1 MRRTGSTLLHEKG
14 FPSDVIEKALN
25 HTIGGVRGVY
35 NKAQYSNQRQE
46 MLQHWADY
54 IDGLALNDANTM
66 PKVGSIQPGNTLL
79 RQSGYPWGQAELQV

>member
-1 MRRTGSTLLHEKG
+1 VSFSIKPFTIHDMRRTGSNLLHEKG

-35 NKAQYSNQRQE
+35 NKAQYSNQRKE

-54 IDGLALNDANTM
+54 IDGLASEKKILF
-66 PKVGSIQPGNTLL
+66 GNFG
-79 RQSGYPWGQAELQV
+79 RAS